1 MKKVVTFGELML
13 RLSSPGFER
22 LLQSPELQVSFGGGE
37 ANVAISLARF
47 GLDSFYVTRLPDHA
61 LGDAAVR
68 ALRSEGV
75 RTDFVARGGAR
86 MGLYFAETGAD
97 PRPSVVV
104 YDRAHSA
111 ITEVEPGDVDWA
123 AAFRHAQWFHTTG
136 ITPALGPRPEACT
149 RAALEAAKRA
159 GVTVSLDVNYRRK
172 LWSEADAQRVLR
184 PLVEFVDI
192 LVASEEDLQ
201 FALGITLSESLESDA
216 ERQRRLAERVAQQ
229 FGIQMV
235 AITRRQPANT
245 GEHGW
250 TAVLYERATSALFR
264 SPRWDINPVDRIGA
278 GDSFAAGLIYAVM
291 TGRSA
296 ERALAFAVAA
306 SALKQTIP
314 GDYNRVSVEEVDRLL
329 RGVDG
334 AEVQR

>member
-22 LLQSPELQVSFGGGE
+22 LLQSPELKVSFGGGE

-47 GLDSFYVTRLPDHA
+47 GLDSYYVTRLPPHA

-68 ALRSEGV
+68 ALHAEGV
-75 RTDFVARGGAR
+75 RSDYVVRGGSR

-111 ITEVEPGDVDWA
+111 ITEIEPKDVDWGLA
-123 AAFRHAQWFHTTG
+123 LRSAQWFHTSG
-136 ITPALGPRPEACT
+136 ITPALGPKPEACT

-172 LWSEADAQRVLR
+172 LWSDEEAQRVLR

-192 LVASEEDLQ
+192 LVASEEDLES
-201 FALGITLSESLESDA
+201 ALGISLPQSLDLGA
-216 ERQRRLAERVAQQ
+216 DRQHRLAERVAQQ

-235 AITRRQPANT
+235 AITRRHPAAT
-245 GEHGW
+245 GEHDW

-264 SPRWDINPVDRIGA
+264 SPRWAINPVDRIGA
-278 GDSFAAGLIYAVM
+278 GDSFAAGLIYAVV

-329 RGVDG
+329 RGVDTG
-334 AEVQR
+334 EVQR

>member
-1 MKKVVTFGELML
+1 MKKVVTFGELMM

-22 LLQSPELQVSFGGGE
+22 LLQSPALEVSFGGGE
-37 ANVAISLARF
+37 ANVAISLSRF
-47 GLDSFYVTRLPDHA
+47 GLDSFYVTRLPPHA
-61 LGDAAVR
+61 LGDAALR
-68 ALRSEGV
+68 ALRAEGV
-75 RTDFVARGGAR
+75 RTDFIARGGSR
-86 MGLYFAETGAD
+86 LGLYFAETGAE

-111 ITEVEPGDVDWA
+111 ISEVEPNEVDWGA
-123 AAFRHAQWFHTTG
+123 VFHQAQWFHTTG
-136 ITPALGPRPEACT
+136 ITPALGPKPAACT

-172 LWSEADAQRVLR
+172 LWSETEAQRVLR

-192 LVASEEDLQ
+192 LVASEEDLRS
-201 FALGITLSESLESDA
+201 ALGISLPASLDLGGD
-216 ERQRRLAERVAQQ
+216 RQRALAERVAQQ
-229 FGIQMV
+229 FGTQMV
-235 AITRRQPANT
+235 AVTRRHPATT

-250 TAVLYERATSALFR
+250 TAVLYERATNALFR
-264 SPRWDINPVDRIGA
+264 SPRWDIHPVDRIGA
-278 GDSFAAGLIYAVM
+278 GDSFAAGLIYAVV

-314 GDYNRVSVEEVDRLL
+314 GDYNRVSVDEVDRLL

>member
-1 MKKVVTFGELML
+1 VKKVVTFGELML

-22 LLQSPELQVSFGGGE
+22 LLQSPELKVSFGGGE

-47 GLDSFYVTRLPDHA
+47 GLDSYYVTRLPPHA

-68 ALRSEGV
+68 ALHAEGV
-75 RTDFVARGGAR
+75 RSDYVVRGGSR

-111 ITEVEPGDVDWA
+111 ITEIEPKDVDWGLA
-123 AAFRHAQWFHTTG
+123 LRSAQWFHTSG
-136 ITPALGPRPEACT
+136 ITPALGPKPEACT

-172 LWSEADAQRVLR
+172 LWSDEEAQRVLR

-192 LVASEEDLQ
+192 LVASEEDLES
-201 FALGITLSESLESDA
+201 ALGISLPQSLDLGA
-216 ERQRRLAERVAQQ
+216 DRQHRLAERVAQQ

-235 AITRRQPANT
+235 AITRRHPAAT
-245 GEHGW
+245 GEHDW

-264 SPRWDINPVDRIGA
+264 SPRWAINPVDRIGA
-278 GDSFAAGLIYAVM
+278 GDSFAAGLIYAVV

-329 RGVDG
+329 RGVDTG
-334 AEVQR
+334 EVQR